1 MKNTIRVRH
10 NTGKARSTRQ
20 AKTRQKNVTIVF
32 YDVQKDRE
40 LCRVDLPEIAYAAM
54 LRHCKK
60 QKITLENFV
69 VSAITEMAEGMK
81 SEFEK
86 RGAK

>member
-20 AKTRQKNVTIVF
+20 AKTRQKKVTIVF

-54 LRHCKK
+54 LRHC
-60 QKITLENFV
+60 NFV

>member
-20 AKTRQKNVTIVF
+20 AKTLQKKVTIVF

-40 LCRVDLPEIAYAAM
+40 LCQVDLPEIAYAAM
-54 LRHCKK
+54 LRDCKK
-60 QKITLENFV
+60 QKITFEKFV
-69 VSAITEMAEGMK
+69 VSAIKEMVARRE
-81 SEFEK
+81 SQSEK
-86 RGAK
+86 RGAQ